1 MGAKDLEQSGS
12 KYEQLLRL
20 LEVARSMGEQRT
32 LDDLLLYLLEKGT
45 HALSCQRTT
54 IFLLDQD
61 RGEIWSKVALG
72 EGRII
77 RFKAGT
83 GIAGTTIS
91 NNEIINISDAY
102 KDPRFNKEVDLATG
116 FRTKAIISVPM
127 RNNRGEVIGCLQA
140 INKIGGE
147 FFTED
152 DSDFALA
159 FSSQAAVAIE
169 SAQLHDENAEIIAK
183 LTKTQQ
189 GLRDRIQQ
197 IQMIRAVEE
206 AADESESLTGFM
218 EIFTNRLCHSL
229 DTAGCSVLVE
239 WEQGKWLYYLRTEK
253 DGYREFTVDSTTE
266 LAQLFDVSKAS
277 RDHTAPDDFD
287 FSALD
292 TFHKVKV
299 AKRASLGFDFQKI
312 TQQGESLERKGILQ
326 VFNDTDRDFIRK
338 NKAVLEILS
347 ANLKAIVDKKL
358 LKETQEQSNRL
369 ATIGEL
375 SGTIFHDFKNPM
387 ASIRGIAEL
396 LELSEGKM
404 PPDKVTKFSGII
416 QKQVDRCIGMIDEL
430 LSFTRGETN
439 LSLAE
444 GSLKEFLTE
453 IEEMLHVETDRAEI
467 SLKVDIQDDIKF
479 KFDRDRLM
487 RVIFNLTNNA
497 LEILDAGDSLTI
509 TGWFETAMDRVMIS
523 VADSGPGVPEHLQET
538 LFEVFVTH
546 GKKNGTGLGLNI
558 VRQVVRAHGGE
569 IELDGSYKDGAKFV
583 MSLHPDPSVGG

>member
-1 MGAKDLEQSGS
+1 MGAKELEKSNS
-12 KYEQLLRL
+12 KHEQLQQL

-32 LDDLLLYLLEKGT
+32 LDDLLHFLLEKGT

-54 IFLLDQD
+54 IFLLDHD

-72 EGRII
+72 EGKII
-77 RFKAGT
+77 RFKEGA

-91 NNEIINISDAY
+91 NNEIVNIADAY
-102 KDPRFNKEVDLATG
+102 KDKRFNKEIDLATG
-116 FRTKAIISVPM
+116 FRTKAIISIPM

-140 INKIGGE
+140 INKIGGDT
-147 FFTED
+147 FTVD
-152 DSDFALA
+152 DSDFAFA
-159 FSSQAAVAIE
+159 FASQAAVAIE

-189 GLRDRIQQ
+189 GLKDRIQQ

-218 EIFTNRLCHSL
+218 EIFSERLCRSL
-229 DTAGCSVLVE
+229 DTSGCSVLVE
-239 WEQGKWLYYLRTEK
+239 WDQGKWLYYLRTGEG
-253 DGYREFTVDSTTE
+253 GYREFTIDATPE
-266 LAQLFDVSKAS
+266 LPVLFEFSKAS
-277 RDHTAPDDFD
+277 KNHKAPEDFD

-292 TFHKVKV
+292 SYHKVSV
-299 AKRASLGFDFQKI
+299 VKRASLGFEFQKI
-312 TQQGESLERKGILQ
+312 TQQGESLERRGVLQ
-326 VFNDTDRDFIRK
+326 VFNDSDRDFIRK
-338 NKAVLEILS
+338 NNAVLEILS

-396 LELSEGKM
+396 LELSEGNM
-404 PPDKVTKFSGII
+404 PPEKVTKFSMII

-444 GSLKEFLTE
+444 GSLKNFLTE
-453 IEEMLHVETDRAEI
+453 IEEMLHVETDRADI
-467 SLKVDIQDDIKF
+467 KLQVDIKDDIKF
-479 KFDRDRLM
+479 KFDKDRLM

-497 LEILDAGDSLTI
+497 LEILDQGDSITI
-509 TGWFETAMDRVMIS
+509 TGWFETAKDRVMVS
-523 VADSGPGVPEHLQET
+523 VEDSGPGVPDHLQKT

-569 IELDGSYKDGAKFV
+569 IELDASCKTGARFV
-583 MSLHPDPSVGG
+583 MSLHPDPSIVS